1 MKIYKKRLLTQHA
14 AFIYVYILNQNAVK
28 RHCRPKKV
36 CGKTFSGML
45 IDVSGGYASY

>member
-28 RHCRPKKV
+28 RRNRENV
-36 CGKTFSGML
+36 CVRAAAGLFQQSHG
-45 IDVSGGYASY
+45 I